1 MYSNTASKVG
11 FQWAYVTKT
20 NVKTSRGIF
29 VSYSFGIAATLEK
42 FVQCTR
48 FSVSQSDAI
57 RIERKLVFAV
67 QCPNCKLIESLVFEQ
82 FKDKVYSWFDV
93 QDRIRGLTEKDV
105 YCIKRIA
112 SEHGEIWDYHKFK
125 LLTELINPN

>member
-20 NVKTSRGIF
+20 NVKTSHGIF
-29 VSYSFGIAATLEK
+29 VSYGFGIATTLEK
-42 FVQCTR
+42 FVQCTK
-48 FSVSQSDAI
+48 SSISQSDAI

-67 QCPNCKLIESLVFEQ
+67 QCLNCKLIESLVFKQ
-82 FKDKVYSWFDV
+82 LKDKVYSWFDV
-93 QDRIRGLTEKDV
+93 QDRIKELTEEDV
-105 YCIKRIA
+105 YCIKHIA

-125 LLTELINPN
+125 LLTKLIDPN